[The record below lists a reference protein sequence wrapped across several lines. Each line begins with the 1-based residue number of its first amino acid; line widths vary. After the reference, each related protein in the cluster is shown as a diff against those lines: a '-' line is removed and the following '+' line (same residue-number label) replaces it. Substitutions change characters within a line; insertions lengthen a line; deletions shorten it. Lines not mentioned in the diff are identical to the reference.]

1 MLERVMA
8 VAAVG
13 LVGVLLSACTG
24 PAQKRRPV
32 ELAEDA
38 ILVAPAELEV
48 GVQSCNGNPE
58 ITQLTETDQQVRVE
72 VTATVFDP
80 GDSCLDLIVVALDAP
95 LGDRELVDLTSG
107 RTIRVVPRPGS

>member
-24 PAQKRRPV
+24 PAQERRPV

-38 ILVAPAELEV
+38 VLVAAAELEV

>member
-1 MLERVMA
+1 M
-8 VAAVG
+8 
-13 LVGVLLSACTG
+13 
-24 PAQKRRPV
+24 
-32 ELAEDA
+32 
-38 ILVAPAELEV
+38 
-48 GVQSCNGNPE
+48 
-58 ITQLTETDQQVRVE
+58 E

>member
-24 PAQKRRPV
+24 PAQERRPV
-32 ELAEDA
+32 ELAEGA
-38 ILVAPAELEV
+38 VLVAAAELEV

-58 ITQLTETDQQVRVE
+58 ITQLTR
-72 VTATVFDP
+72 P
-80 GDSCLDLIVVALDAP
+80 
-95 LGDRELVDLTSG
+95 TSRCG
-107 RTIRVVPRPGS
+107 WRSPPRCSIRVTPAWT

>member
-32 ELAEDA
+32 ELVEDA
-38 ILVAPAELEV
+38 VLVVPAELEV

-80 GDSCLDLIVVALDAP
+80 GDSCMDLIVVALDAP